1 VVDEQELVK
10 ALIEGRLGGA
20 GLDVFEKEP
29 QVPQELWNM
38 DNVVLLPHVGSGTWD
53 TRRAMADLAVSNL
66 EAHFAG
72 KPLLT
77 PCN

>member
-1 VVDEQELVK
+1 MIDEAELVK
-10 ALIEGRLGGA
+10 ALLECRLGGA

-38 DNVVLLPHVGSGTWD
+38 DNVVLLPHVGSATWD
-53 TRRAMADLAVSNL
+53 TRRAMADLVVSNL
-66 EAHFAG
+66 EAQFAG

-77 PCN
+77 PVT